1 MIEDKSGIFLAGAHK
16 KARTPKIAPEGI
28 LAKIGG
34 GKKAISRTQIQVLD
48 LVSEGELEGLVS
60 GQFYYSGQSGD
71 IGYVSGSFK
80 PYGAFEAKSSAA
92 GESIDVASSDNVRW
106 LRSVYWN
113 DVPLVDSSEQLN
125 YANID
130 MAMVLGTAD
139 GLRDDDESSFSR
151 DVTRSAT
158 KTRVISERL
167 RGPNFDYSNLGRGH
181 SSPSE
186 NFDELYDPKNPD
198 SDGHRRAIINQR
210 KYRVLNKNCAA
221 VQVNIKI
228 ASLQYR
234 EMQNAKKMGDA
245 RDSTIK
251 YMIQVKPIFTVFSEM
266 PEAVRSTFNRE
277 RHESCTGR
285 ITKGFVNSTQI
296 SLPNLS
302 EREDF
307 LGWEVTV
314 IRKTFDSLDSR
325 YENTS
330 FVDSLT
336 EIYRSSFS
344 YPHSAIV
351 SSKFSAEFFSQI
363 PSRKFDM
370 RMKKVK
376 LPSNYNPLLRN
387 YGQISG
393 GARYQGSTGLS
404 QNDEAGKTLTP
415 DFSFHRNANG
425 TVSAGT
431 EIGSWDGDQDAIV
444 DLSVESDANAP
455 DTTSDYSQSVSQVV
469 LNISGL
475 SQEELG
481 DYTVNGTTDV
491 WDGTF
496 KEFDQWTDNPA
507 WVFYDLLINKRYG
520 LGDYV
525 DEDDIDKWSL
535 YKIGQYCDQL
545 VPDGEGGLEPR
556 FSANILLNTREESFK
571 VINNMASIFRGI
583 AYYGQ
588 GSIFAVQDSLKDPVM
603 VFNNSNVVNG
613 IFNYQSSNKKAR
625 HNIAVVKYLDRNEFY
640 RPAVEYVK
648 DIEGIKKYGER
659 EVEVTAYGA
668 TSKTQAMR
676 WGRWT
681 LLTEN
686 MQTETV
692 GFNAG
697 LEGAY
702 LRPGDIFRVSD
713 SNRSEYKFGGRLSG
727 IRINDD
733 KGAVITLDRYMSFEG
748 MKNVEGEDMGS
759 GVLSLM
765 APTYHYDPVTTTIG
779 DSRDIDDIRRSQV
792 LEYTFW
798 TGHALGS
805 DHDDA
810 HGYIS
815 RMSGPSGEFRNGLIE
830 ITLTGTKYEADY
842 INTGNYD
849 LGLNASEMG
858 TIPLT
863 YTIHDPVGSNPEPQL
878 YSALSVREADGG
890 QIEVMGLQYETG
902 KFAEVETDFESQ
914 IPESPFHSKLP
925 PKKPDQV
932 TVSFRNGQ
940 IVYSAKVKQKTEK
953 DEQGKEV
960 TYDDPDHNT
969 SNIFVYQKFEAQGK
983 NPLLKENFFLDVE
996 RNQLGSPNSPKNDNY
1011 ADHFLQP
1018 FSTRSSLGVME
1029 DTIAASKTPG
1039 LYSFAFFSM
1048 NYYGEFSEG
1057 VFQMVSVDE
1066 TQVDQSVQDIEIAGL
1081 HNSDDLAV
1089 SNTIGGNADVYIQDS
1104 TLFTMSWSVNTLGT
1118 SINFLG
1124 LYGILGAS
1132 KSIKGDPLPTASE
1145 MFYLMTIRSVDH
1157 NSTNGLGSLYN
1168 FKDFP
1173 TYAAPWASATEFTN
1187 LDSSSNVSNAKFV
1200 RKCFEVSST
1209 ASDPVKMNSREIQ
1222 ISIKDLLDFTDSNGA
1237 QLNYLYEYGPPR
1249 EFDIVVEVI
1258 NKSRGKTS
1266 ASADGLGRYP
1276 TADLSTSD
1284 DDAGTNT
1291 GWDRVTISNPRI
1303 PTFLLR
1309 KPGDAEITTGSFS
1322 AYSVSS
1328 NAYTAANVDI
1338 NSEKAFVTKNNKF
1351 YLLLQNY
1358 EGVKAP
1364 ASSAGKG
1371 YWIEVDSICVATI
1384 SRPEK
1389 RILSIK
1395 PNRMIYYTRAASPV
1409 LKQEDVSSDGF
1420 ASERLADIA
1429 NGGFI
1434 VYMSN
1439 VKNVSGTSYFD
1450 RGQIYGLASI
1460 DSFKTSESI
1469 TRKVGAQEVQNE
1481 DGTITQKTVDQEIA
1495 AITEKFEPDDSMQG
1509 EGDSDIDQESFEIKI
1524 PDEVIDSPS
1533 KFFCVYPYD
1542 TFDGSVIN
1550 AYGKRTEQSI
1560 EYRRKAIALSNV
1572 VDLSWGS

>member
-1 MIEDKSGIFLAGAHK
+1 
-16 KARTPKIAPEGI
+16 
-28 LAKIGG
+28 
-34 GKKAISRTQIQVLD
+34 
-48 LVSEGELEGLVS
+48 
-60 GQFYYSGQSGD
+60 
-71 IGYVSGSFK
+71 
-80 PYGAFEAKSSAA
+80 
-92 GESIDVASSDNVRW
+92 
-106 LRSVYWN
+106 
-113 DVPLVDSSEQLN
+113 
-125 YANID
+125 
-130 MAMVLGTAD
+130 MAMVLGSAD
-139 GLRDDDESSFSR
+139 GLQDDDDTSFSR

-158 KTRVISERL
+158 KTRIINERL
-167 RGPNFDYSNLGRGH
+167 RGPNFDYSNLRNGH
-181 SSPSE
+181 SEPSE
-186 NFDELYDPKNPD
+186 TFEQLYNPKSPD

-221 VQVNIKI
+221 IQVNIRI

-234 EMQNAKKMGDA
+234 EMQNAKYMGDA
-245 RDSTIK
+245 KDSTIR
-251 YMIQVKPIFTVFSEM
+251 YMIQAKPIFTVFSEM
-266 PEAVRSTFNRE
+266 PESVRETFNRE
-277 RHESCTGR
+277 VPVSCTGR
-285 ITKGFVNSTQI
+285 VTKGFVKSTQI
-296 SLPNLS
+296 NLPNLS

-307 LGWEVTV
+307 LGWEIII

-325 YENTS
+325 FENTS
-330 FVDSLT
+330 LVDSLT
-336 EIYRSSFS
+336 EIYKSSFT

-363 PSRKFDM
+363 PSRKFDIM
-370 RMKKVK
+370 MKKVK
-376 LPSNYNPLLRN
+376 IPSNYNPLLRN

-404 QNDEAGKTLTP
+404 QNNSGPLTP
-415 DFSFHRNANG
+415 QYAFHRNAEG
-425 TVSAGT
+425 AVSAGT
-431 EIGSWDGDQDAIV
+431 EIGTWDGDQDAIV
-444 DLSVESDANAP
+444 DLSVESSANAP

-525 DEDDIDKWSL
+525 DEDDIDKWTL

-556 FSANILLNTREESFK
+556 FSANIILNTREESFK

-588 GSIFAVQDSLKDPVM
+588 GSIFAVQDSLKDPIM
-603 VFNNSNVVNG
+603 TFTNSNVVNG

-625 HNIAVVKYLDRNEFY
+625 HNIAIVKYLDKNEFY

-697 LEGAY
+697 LEGFY
-702 LRPGDIFRVSD
+702 LRPGDVFRVSD

-727 IRINDD
+727 VRINDN
-733 KGAVITLDRYMSFEG
+733 KGAVITLDRHISFEG
-748 MKNVEGEDMGS
+748 MKDAEDRDLGS

-765 APTYHYDPVTTTIG
+765 VPTYHYDPVTTTIG

-798 TGHALGS
+798 TGHSLTN
-805 DHDDA
+805 HTDA

-842 INTGNYD
+842 INTSNYD
-849 LGLNASEMG
+849 LGINASEMG

-878 YSALSVREADGG
+878 YSALSIREAEGG
-890 QIEVMGLQYETG
+890 QTEVMGLQYETG

-914 IPESPFHSKLP
+914 MPESPFHSKLP
-925 PKKPDQV
+925 PQKPDEV
-932 TVSFRNGQ
+932 RVNFANGQ
-940 IVYSAKVKQKTEK
+940 LIYSAKVKQKTEK
-953 DEQGKEV
+953 DDLGREV

-969 SNIFVYQKFEAQGK
+969 SMIFVYYHFEAATK
-983 NPLLKENFFLDVE
+983 VVLTENFFIDVE
-996 RNQLGSPNSPKNDNY
+996 RNKLGSPNTPKNDNY
-1011 ADHFLQP
+1011 ATYLIQP
-1018 FSTRSSLGVME
+1018 MSARNSLGVME
-1029 DTIAASKTPG
+1029 DTISANKTPG
-1039 LYSFAFFSM
+1039 MYSFAFFSM
-1048 NYYGEFSEG
+1048 NYHGEFSEG
-1057 VFQMVSVDE
+1057 VFQ
-1066 TQVDQSVQDIEIAGL
+1066 TIQVKEGQVEQSIQDIEIAGL
-1081 HNSDDLAV
+1081 HNSDDLEL
-1089 SNTIGGNADVYIQDS
+1089 STTIGNNTAIYIQES
-1104 TLFTMSWSVNTLGT
+1104 TFFKMSWGVNTLGT
-1118 SINFLG
+1118 SISFLG
-1124 LYGILGAS
+1124 LYGILGAGQ
-1132 KSIKGDPLPTASE
+1132 SIRAKTPLTTASE
-1145 MFYLMTIRSVDH
+1145 LFYLMTIRSVDF
-1157 NSTNGLGSLYN
+1157 SPVSGLGSLYN
-1168 FKDFP
+1168 FKEFP
-1173 TYAAPWASATEFTN
+1173 THGTPWTSDFN
-1187 LDSSSNVSNAKFV
+1187 RLDSKVSDSKFI
-1200 RKCFEVSST
+1200 RACFEVTST
-1209 ASDPVKMNSREIQ
+1209 ASDPVKTNSREIQ
-1222 ISIKDLLDFTDSNGA
+1222 ISIKDLLNFTDSNGA

-1249 EFDIVVEVI
+1249 HFDVVVEII
-1258 NKSRGKTS
+1258 NKARGKTS

-1276 TADLSTSD
+1276 TTDLSTASD
-1284 DDAGTNT
+1284 DTGTNT

-1322 AYSVSS
+1322 AYSASS

-1338 NSEKAFVTKNNKF
+1338 NSEKAFVTQNNKF

-1358 EGVKAP
+1358 SGTKAP
-1364 ASSAGKG
+1364 ASSAGEG
-1371 YWIEVDSICVATI
+1371 YWLEVDSICVATV

-1389 RILSIK
+1389 GILAIK
-1395 PNRMIYYTRAASPV
+1395 PNRIIYYSRAASPA
-1409 LKQEDVSSDGF
+1409 LKQEEVSSTGF

-1434 VYMSN
+1434 VYISN
-1439 VKNVSGTSYFD
+1439 VKDVSGTSYFD
-1450 RGQIYGLASI
+1450 RGEIYGLASV
-1460 DSFKTSESI
+1460 DAFKTSESI
-1469 TRKVGAQEVQNE
+1469 TRVVDAEEIQNE
-1481 DGTITQKTVDQEIA
+1481 DGSIIQKKVDQEIA
-1495 AITEKFEPDDSMQG
+1495 AVTKKFEVDDSM
-1509 EGDSDIDQESFEIKI
+1509 ESESEDVDQESFEIEI
-1524 PDEVIDSPS
+1524 PNEVINSPS
-1533 KFFCVYPYD
+1533 KFFCVYGYD

-1550 AYGKRTEQSI
+1550 AYGKRSDQAI